1 MSTDRTEQHAV
12 SHLQRSQRAAGWRQ
26 TILDRV
32 GTFVIVLGLLGVAS
46 WIAGGAKLM
55 TRQLWMDEVHSWLLL
70 TDESHAR
77 TVAALADGADF
88 NPPAWFLV
96 TRWLAGTPA
105 QASEF
110 QIRLLCL
117 GWTLSTIAGLTI
129 LLSRH
134 FERMAVIGAVVLTM
148 TQPLL
153 IHHAT
158 EIRFYGFWTTCCVWI
173 CVVLQLQPGWF
184 PLKVVRAAALIFL
197 GIVVCTTHYFG
208 VFSIGLILLPVVI
221 RRVSGWRIEFASLTT
236 GAVVGVGCSLY
247 FLPGQKA
254 ALTRPTWVSPATV
267 KDTIGFLQSLVPAW
281 QIVLC
286 SIVVFASFRGWQHLR
301 SLRSSKD
308 GATNG
313 LWCLL
318 ALGGMPVAVVAIAWL
333 LQPALVTRYAVAG
346 LPAFSIV
353 AAWSL
358 HQCGRRTVVAL
369 TAVAIVGF
377 AASVNHRARE
387 WQAEEAERLRLVK
400 QIEGCGDDSLVV
412 FEDRIV
418 WMPLVH
424 HFPRLAQRCRLID
437 FDDSELLRDSSL
449 RIVQRDA
456 GRRIRKWYP
465 QYQMTPLSELSDD
478 SLHYVVPYSGEDL
491 SHLSYAQTHE
501 SKRHTDLMY
510 ARTQIEAGNQGKHG
524 LTENRKEN
532 F

>member
-12 SHLQRSQRAAGWRQ
+12 SHFQRSQRAAGWRQ
-26 TILDRV
+26 TFLDYV
-32 GTFVIVLGLLGVAS
+32 GTFVIVLGLLGIAA
-46 WIAGGAKLM
+46 WIAGGAKLL

-70 TDESHAR
+70 TDQSQTR

-117 GWTLSTIAGLTI
+117 GWTISTIAGLTI

-148 TQPLL
+148 AQPLL

-173 CVVLQLQPGWF
+173 CVVLQSQPRWF
-184 PLKVVRAAALIFL
+184 PLKVARSAALIFL

-208 VFSIGLILLPVVI
+208 GFSIGLILLPIVI
-221 RRVSGWRIEFASLTT
+221 RRVSGWRIEFASLAT

-267 KDTIGFLQSLVPAW
+267 RDTIGFLQSLLPAW
-281 QIVLC
+281 QIILC
-286 SIVVFASFRGWQHLR
+286 AIVVFASFRGRQQLR

-313 LWCLL
+313 LWCLM
-318 ALGGMPVAVVAIAWL
+318 ALGGMPVAIVAIAWL

-358 HQCGRRTVVAL
+358 HQCGRRAGLAAMAIAL
-369 TAVAIVGF
+369 VGF

-387 WQAEEAERLRLVK
+387 WQGEEAERLRLVK
-400 QIEGCGDDSLVV
+400 QIESCDQDSLVA

-418 WMPLVH
+418 WMPVVH
-424 HFPRLAQRCRLID
+424 HFPHLAQRCRLID
-437 FDDSELLRDSSL
+437 FEDSELLRDSSL

-456 GRRIRKWYP
+456 GRRVEKWYS
-465 QYQMTPLSELSDD
+465 QYAMVSLSELTHRA
-478 SLHYVVPYSGEDL
+478 LHFVVPYVGEDL
-491 SHLSYAQTHE
+491 SHLSYCQTHE
-501 SKRHTDLMY
+501 SQQYSDLMY
-510 ARTQIEAGNQGKHG
+510 SRTRIEAGNQGKHG
-524 LTENRKEN
+524 LTENRKEK